1 MAMTIGK
8 CPACNGTGYE
18 SGHRC
23 GLCEGRG
30 IIGFEA
36 SEILEWQVPKIPVKK
51 EVA

>member
-8 CPACNGTGYE
+8 CPACGGTGYE